1 MSEAYNENRDEK
13 GTMNSFT
20 FNLPTRVIF
29 GAGAIDSVQ
38 SEAAACG
45 TRALLLT
52 GSAFARRS
60 GLVERIA
67 ASLAGCGIETA
78 TYEATEQNPNV
89 LAIDA
94 AGRLARQ
101 SKSEMVIGLGGGGT
115 LDVAKGT
122 ALAAY
127 SGRPVWEFTRR
138 ANGAA
143 PVIEGALPLIL
154 IPIIASTGSET
165 NCSAVLFNEEERARA
180 PISSPHLYARSAIVD
195 PTLTFTVP
203 GHYMAVGAMNII
215 SQMLE
220 TYLTSD
226 EFSVTDRVTEGL
238 VRAVMDNVARAGAHA
253 DDLDARSNL
262 CWAAALA
269 SSIAQGGRGGAT
281 PLRAMAFALT
291 ARFPLEHGQ
300 ALSALWPS
308 FMRYA
313 LSNRLRLPQI
323 GRFKRYALLGRQIFG
338 VHETDD
344 EVAAEM
350 TSYRFTAWL
359 RSMNMPTGLRASDV
373 DSEALDE
380 VATQAVTVSGDGRRL
395 PSGLTIED
403 VQNIYEGA
411 LRTE

>member
-1 MSEAYNENRDEK
+1 
-13 GTMNSFT
+13 MNSFT
-20 FNLPTRVIF
+20 FDLPTRVTF
-29 GAGAIDSVQ
+29 GSGAIDSVPG
-38 SEAAACG
+38 EAARCG
-45 TRALLLT
+45 SRALLLT
-52 GSAFARRS
+52 GSTFARRS
-60 GLVERIA
+60 GLVERL
-67 ASLAGCGIETA
+67 ASSLQQSGVETVV
-78 TYEATEQNPNV
+78 YEATEPHPNV

-94 AGRLARQ
+94 AARRARE
-101 SKSEMVIGLGGGGT
+101 SRSEMIIGLGGGGT
-115 LDVAKGT
+115 LDTAKG
-122 ALAAY
+122 AAVGAY
-127 SGRPVWEFTRR
+127 SGRPVWELTLRG
-138 ANGAA
+138 NGAV
-143 PVIEGALPLIL
+143 PEIQGALPLVL

-165 NCSAVLFNEEERARA
+165 NCTAVLFNEEERVRV

-203 GHYMAVGAMNII
+203 NHYMAVGAMNII

-238 VRAVMDNVARAGAHA
+238 IRAVMDNVARADAHA

-269 SSIAQGGRGGAT
+269 SSLAQGGRGGAT
-281 PLRAMAFALT
+281 PLRAMAYALT

-313 LSNRLRLPQI
+313 LSNRLRLPHI

-338 VHETDD
+338 VHDTDD

-359 RSMNMPTGLRASDV
+359 RSMKMPTRLLEADV
-373 DSEALDE
+373 DPEVLDE
-380 VATQAVTVSGDGRRL
+380 VATQAVTVSGNGKRL
-395 PSGLTIED
+395 PSGLTVED

-411 LRTE
+411 LRPE